1 MDTVVT
7 SALQKPCLSQ
17 SSISSDHTIGKA
29 ENEKFRNNFKSSGL
43 VLNNV
48 TKRFIPLAMNRLGLR
63 VGTSTHPFKNVPRSW
78 LWNQGLLPHVWT
90 VRSLRERRT
99 PEDSHYLV
107 RKTDLDCLKA
117 ARCTYPRGHGLFLRQ
132 HLLLVTASLLM
143 MMTIHHVIWKDSGY
157 VNNTMYTTTL
167 FVLVNQ
173 SMSKLEAWID
183 NSFYNIV
190 IIGF

>member
-1 MDTVVT
+1 MSRPRDVYAIENDMHIEDSVMDTVVT

-78 LWNQGLLPHVWT
+78 L
-90 VRSLRERRT
+90 
-99 PEDSHYLV
+99 
-107 RKTDLDCLKA
+107 
-117 ARCTYPRGHGLFLRQ
+117 
-132 HLLLVTASLLM
+132 
-143 MMTIHHVIWKDSGY
+143 
-157 VNNTMYTTTL
+157 
-167 FVLVNQ
+167 
-173 SMSKLEAWID
+173 
-183 NSFYNIV
+183 
-190 IIGF
+190 